1 MLELTKYEEK
11 IISAVL
17 AQMRIDND
25 ELKVKTDYAI
35 ILNYLVPHV
44 RLTKAIERAYRQG

>member
-1 MLELTKYEEK
+1 MLDLTVYEEK
-11 IISAVL
+11 IISTVL

-35 ILNYLVPHV
+35 IMSYLASHV
-44 RLTKAIERAYRQG
+44 NLKNVWDRIP